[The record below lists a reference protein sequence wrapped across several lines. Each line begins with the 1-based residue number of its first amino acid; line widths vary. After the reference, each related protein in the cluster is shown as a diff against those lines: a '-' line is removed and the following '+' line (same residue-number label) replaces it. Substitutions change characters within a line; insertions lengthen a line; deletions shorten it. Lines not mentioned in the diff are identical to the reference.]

1 MHSFRPISPGRQQIV
16 ALGLSARGLLYIKQI
31 KPKKDVM
38 QPTDVPLQIPPEDLL
53 RGASLFLDLDGTLVE
68 FALHPESVVIDA
80 RLSALL
86 WKLAERLDGRMA
98 MISGRSV
105 DQVIALLG
113 HPPFAIAG
121 SHGLEMRWPNGRS
134 LAVPRPERLSEVEAE
149 MTQLATRHAGL
160 LVERKPF
167 SAALHYRMAPDLE
180 DQCRQLANDL
190 ELRTGLQL
198 QAGNMVYELKAPWAD
213 KGTALTFLMAG
224 SDMSGARPVFI
235 GDDFTDEA
243 GFVAAASLGGAGV
256 LVGAPRSSAAT
267 YRLDSVAA
275 TLAWLEAAVEA
286 LP

>member
-1 MHSFRPISPGRQQIV
+1 
-16 ALGLSARGLLYIKQI
+16 
-31 KPKKDVM
+31 M
-38 QPTDVPLQIPPEDLL
+38 QPAATPSRTPPEDLL
-53 RGASLFLDLDGTLVE
+53 RGASLFLDLDGTLVD
-68 FALHPESVVIDA
+68 FALHPDAVVVDA

-86 WKLAERLDGRMA
+86 LRLAERLNGQIA

-113 HPPFAIAG
+113 HAPFAIAG
-121 SHGLEMRWPNGRS
+121 SHGLEMRWPNGQS
-134 LAVPRPERLSEVEAE
+134 LSVPRPDSLAEVEAE
-149 MTQLATRHAGL
+149 MNLFAARHAGV

-167 SAALHYRMAPDLE
+167 GAALHYRMAPALKE
-180 DQCRQLANDL
+180 QCRQLASEL
-190 ELRTGLQL
+190 EARTGLQL
-198 QAGNMVYELKAPWAD
+198 QPGNMVYELKAPWAD

-224 SDMSGARPVFI
+224 SEMAGARPIFI
-235 GDDFTDEA
+235 GDDITDEA

-256 LVGAPRSSAAT
+256 LVGAPRRSAAI